1 MNKIKQVPYGIADF
15 ETVMKEDL
23 YYVDKTMYIP
33 LLEKQP
39 NYLMFTRP
47 SGFGKSLFLTML
59 KTYYDKAKKKEFEEI
74 FGSLWIGKHPT
85 PLMGKYLVMH
95 LDFSQIVGTTEQ
107 LREQLDKH
115 LCSRL
120 DDFVRKYADDFP
132 DYFTKEFFETTSGD
146 GKLLMISITAK
157 SLRIPIYVFI
167 DGFDEMTRMIL
178 DDNIT
183 EDDILSAEN
192 VFVDF
197 FNKIKGNIERIFIT
211 GTEPILFY
219 NQGGGF
225 NFGWNMSFFSSFDE
239 LLGFT
244 ADDVR
249 EMFTYYKNIGV
260 LPVDSNTEGMIET
273 MRAWYGNY
281 CFADR
286 CLSDGNRV
294 FNSGMVWHYLNECI
308 KCGHT
313 PDTMPTLSME
323 KEVNL
328 VKRLTGL
335 DTIKGNRKKEL
346 CEIIEKGE
354 KKSIVETTLFADEIL
369 KTRLFTSVLFYHGM
383 LTIKGKYGAQDILGI
398 PNNNVQR
405 VIERAVSK

>member
-1 MNKIKQVPYGIADF
+1 MNKIKQIPYGIADF
-15 ETVMKEDL
+15 ETIMKGGL

-33 LLEKQP
+33 LVEEQP

-47 SGFGKSLFLTML
+47 SGFGKSLLLTML
-59 KTYYDKAKKKEFEEI
+59 KTYYDKAKKKKFEEI

-132 DYFTKEFFETTSGD
+132 NYFIKEFFETTSGD

-167 DGFDEMTRMIL
+167 DGFDEMTQVLL
-178 DDNIT
+178 DENIT
-183 EDDILSAEN
+183 EDDMLSTEK

-225 NFGWNMSFFSSFDE
+225 NFGWNMSFFSCFDK

-249 EMFTYYKNIGV
+249 EMFTYYKNIGA
-260 LPVDSNTEGMIET
+260 LPADSDTEGMIET

-281 CFADR
+281 CFADK

-313 PDTMPTLSME
+313 PDTMPILSME

-328 VKRLTGL
+328 IKRLTGL

-346 CEIIEKGE
+346 CEITEKGE
-354 KKSIVETTLFADEIL
+354 KKSIVETTLFANELL
-369 KTRLFTSVLFYHGM
+369 KPRMFTSLLFYHGI
-383 LTIKGKYGAQDILGI
+383 LTIKGKYEAQDILGI

-405 VIERAVSK
+405 VIERAVSR